1 MNNFNNQTSSPE
13 KKQVEVKIGN
23 FKYNLTTTESEEY
36 INGIAKYINNKIDEI
51 STTHR
56 SINKDTIPFFLTM
69 ALNIADDLFKQ
80 RKQFTKSSKSL
91 KTLEE
96 NFSKINEVN
105 LNNEQLKNSLEKKN
119 LEIEYLKN
127 EFSKNLNKKEQE
139 LASLKEEFNNINKIK
154 DKKIS
159 DLKGTIGSLEKKIQ
173 EFTSNEDE
181 LLNLLCEKEEELTSL
196 KQKNQ

>member
-1 MNNFNNQTSSPE
+1 MNNFNNQASSPE

-36 INGIAKYINNKIDEI
+36 IYGIAKYINNKIDEI
-51 STTHR
+51 SATHR

-127 EFSKNLNKKEQE
+127 EFSKKFK
-139 LASLKEEFNNINKIK
+139 
-154 DKKIS
+154 
-159 DLKGTIGSLEKKIQ
+159 
-173 EFTSNEDE
+173 
-181 LLNLLCEKEEELTSL
+181 
-196 KQKNQ
+196 